1 MTRFLGAI
9 AALVVL
15 LLAGTG
21 GWVFARI
28 EAEPDAPIAQV
39 SELSDARFAE
49 PAGRVLAAMEA
60 MRRERGWPSMSFAIG
75 VEGQL
80 VWAGTTGYA
89 DLEEARPATPADRYR
104 VGSVAKA
111 LTAVAFGQLAEEG
124 KLSLDDP
131 VARYVDPAL
140 FPADPVVTLRQLASH
155 TAGVRHYGEGLG
167 GMLENYHQV
176 QYDSAAASLAL
187 FADDPL
193 LFDPGSDYRYSS
205 YGYNA
210 LSAALARADGRSFL
224 ALMNARVFEPAAMA
238 ATEAEHPPQDP
249 PTEAIVT
256 PYLLYDGTAL
266 RAPGL
271 NNSYKWAGGGFL
283 STPSDLVRFGLEL
296 LSGGYLTPEMRA
308 ELWQVTA
315 LKDGT
320 ASPGAYGLG
329 FQIGTHQDREFVA
342 HGGGSVGGNTYF
354 VIFPELGLVGA
365 SVANVAVLSGP
376 WNTRDATRD
385 WTLRFASAGLQ
396 SAMAERP
403 LRSRKAHPPE
413 RI

>member
-1 MTRFLGAI
+1 MARFLGAI

-15 LLAGTG
+15 LLAGAAAS
-21 GWVFARI
+21 VLPRI
-28 EAEPDAPIAQV
+28 EAEPDAPAPQV
-39 SELSDARFAE
+39 SQLSDPRFAA
-49 PAGRVLAAMEA
+49 PAESVLAAMEA
-60 MRRERGWPSMSFAIG
+60 MRRERRWPSVSFAVG

-89 DLEEARPATPADRYR
+89 DLEGARPVTPADRYR
-104 VGSVAKA
+104 VGSIAKA
-111 LTAVAFGQLAEEG
+111 LTAVALGQLAEEG

-131 VARYVDPAL
+131 VARYVDPTL
-140 FPADPVVTLRQLASH
+140 FPADPIVTLRQLASH
-155 TAGVRHYGEGLG
+155 TAGVRHYDAGVS

-193 LFDPGSDYRYSS
+193 LFDPGTSYAYSS
-205 YGYNA
+205 YGYNV
-210 LSAALARADGRSFL
+210 LSAALASADGRSFL

-238 ATEAEHPPQDP
+238 ATEAEHPPQEA
-249 PTEAIVT
+249 PTEEIVT
-256 PYLLYDGTAL
+256 PYLLYDGTVL

-296 LSGGYLTPEMRA
+296 LNGGYLTPAMRA
-308 ELWQVTA
+308 ELWQVTT
-315 LKDGT
+315 LEDGT

-329 FQIGTHQDREFVA
+329 FQIGTHQEQDFVG

-354 VIFPELGLVGA
+354 VIFPELGLVGV

-385 WTLRFASAGLQ
+385 WTLRFAGAVTQ

-403 LRSRKAHPPE
+403 
-413 RI
+413 